1 MDPNYLDFEQ
11 PIAELEA
18 KISELRLV
26 GSDNDLNI
34 GEEIQNLR
42 AKSTKLTEKIYSNLS
57 SWQISQVARHPQRPY
72 TLDYLEH
79 IFTDFD
85 ELHGDRLFADDQALI
100 GGLAKIDGRPC
111 VVMGHQKGRGTKA
124 KVQHNFGMPRPE
136 GYRKARRLVELGER
150 YKLPVLSFI
159 DTPGAY
165 PGIDSEERGINEA
178 IAANMAMMSRV
189 KTPLIATVTGE
200 ANSGGAIA
208 IGVSDQLNMLQ
219 YSTYT
224 VITPEGCAT
233 ILWKSS
239 EYASAAAEAMGVT
252 SKRLE
257 ELSIVD
263 QTIAEPLGGAHRDVA
278 ATAENIKVA
287 LLEQLDRLN
296 ATDSDELI
304 ERRYK
309 RLMSY
314 GLSA

>member
-136 GYRKARRLVELGER
+136 GYRKLVDS
-150 YKLPVLSFI
+150 LSSVSATSCLFLALSI
-159 DTPGAY
+159 PPEPIPA
-165 PGIDSEERGINEA
+165 
-178 IAANMAMMSRV
+178 
-189 KTPLIATVTGE
+189 LIR
-200 ANSGGAIA
+200 
-208 IGVSDQLNMLQ
+208 
-219 YSTYT
+219 
-224 VITPEGCAT
+224 
-233 ILWKSS
+233 K
-239 EYASAAAEAMGVT
+239 SAALT
-252 SKRLE
+252 RQSLPTW
-257 ELSIVD
+257 
-263 QTIAEPLGGAHRDVA
+263 Q
-278 ATAENIKVA
+278 
-287 LLEQLDRLN
+287 
-296 ATDSDELI
+296 
-304 ERRYK
+304 
-309 RLMSY
+309 
-314 GLSA
+314 